1 MKRFGPLCAFV
12 LMLPGATRSLP
23 GWITTPTR
31 AAGARQAPQSA
42 AVADADKKDEGIPVT
57 SDLVKQKCSSCHKA
71 DDKGRLTRI
80 SYRRTTPE
88 GWEETIKRMV
98 SLNDVKI
105 EPSEAR
111 QVLRYLADHHG
122 LAPEEAR
129 PAAFEVERRQVD
141 YKYAADKD
149 TEKTCIS
156 CHSMGR
162 VISQRRTKEEWELL
176 IAMHRGYYPLSD
188 FQAFR
193 RGGPP
198 QREPGPDGRPPD
210 NRHPMDKAVAHL
222 STAFPLTTPEWSAW
236 SATMRPPRIQ
246 GTWALSGYQLGKGP
260 VFGRVT
266 IDAQGGIDSGE
277 FTTQATYTIP
287 RTGERITRTGRA
299 LVYTGYQWRG
309 RSTATSQAQQS
320 GGVPAASHD
329 LREVMFIDPDMRHAQ
344 GRWFTGAYDE
354 LGIDVRL
361 ERIGNDPVLL
371 GVSKAAI
378 KAGATDQEL
387 HLFGANLP
395 ARVAASD
402 LNFGPGITVDR
413 VVNGGADEITLAVSA
428 ARDATPGRRAVF
440 LAGATGEAT
449 VAVYA
454 IIDFIKVQP
463 QAGLA
468 RVGGANFPKQFQQ
481 FEAIAYANGP
491 DAKPNTKDDIDLG
504 LVDASWSIDE
514 YTATYDDDDKDFV
527 GTIDGRTGLFTPNLD
542 GPNPKRKHGTNNY
555 GDVWVVAT
563 YQAADP
569 STGAGQARSLKGRAH
584 LLVTVPLYIKWDQAE
599 VGR

>member
-1 MKRFGPLCAFV
+1 MKRLLFLLLVVPLV
-12 LMLPGATRSLP
+12 LGAAAQQPPSP
-23 GWITTPTR
+23 EPR
-31 AAGARQAPQSA
+31 ASSP
-42 AVADADKKDEGIPVT
+42 DNKDEGIPVT

-80 SYRRTTPE
+80 SFRRTTPE

-98 SLNDVKI
+98 SLNNVKI

-111 QVLRYLADHHG
+111 EVLRYLADRHG
-122 LAPEEAR
+122 LAPEEAK
-129 PAAFEVERRQVD
+129 PAAFEVERRQID
-141 YKYAADKD
+141 YKYTGDRD
-149 TEKTCIS
+149 TEQTCIR
-156 CHSMGR
+156 CHSIGR
-162 VISQRRTKEEWELL
+162 AISQRRTKDEWELL

-198 QREPGPDGRPPD
+198 PRDQAPGPDGRPPD
-210 NRHPMDKAVAHL
+210 NRHPMEKAVAHL
-222 STAFPLTTPEWSAW
+222 STAFPLITPEWSAW
-236 SATMRPPRIQ
+236 AATMRPPRLH
-246 GTWALSGYQLGKGP
+246 GTWALAGYQLGKGP
-260 VFGRVT
+260 VFGRV
-266 IDAQGGIDSGE
+266 IVDAQGGPDSGE

-299 LVYTGYQWRG
+299 IVYTGYQWRG
-309 RSTATSQAQQS
+309 RSND
-320 GGVPAASHD
+320 AANQHQ
-329 LREVMFIDPDMRHAQ
+329 LREVLFIDKDWRHAQ
-344 GRWFTGAYDE
+344 GRWFAGAYDE
-354 LGIDVRL
+354 FGIDVRL
-361 ERIGNDPVLL
+361 ERVGNDPILL
-371 GVSKAAI
+371 GVSQPAI
-378 KAGATDQEL
+378 RAGAAGQEL
-387 HLFGANLP
+387 HVFGANLP
-395 ARVAASD
+395 ARAAASD
-402 LNFGPGITVDR
+402 FNLGPGITVDR
-413 VVNGGADEITLAVSA
+413 IVNTGADEVTLAVSV

-449 VAVYA
+449 VAVYDT
-454 IIDFIKVQP
+454 IDFIKVSP

-468 RVGGANFPKQFQQ
+468 RVGGANFPKEFQQ

-491 DAKPNTKDDIDLG
+491 DGKPNTKDDIDLG
-504 LVDASWSIDE
+504 LVDASWNIEE

-527 GTIDGRTGLFTPNLD
+527 GTIDAKTGLFTPNLD

-563 YQAADP
+563 YQASGSSTGSEQAP
-569 STGAGQARSLKGRAH
+569 STGSGQARLLKGRAH